1 MTAAAPRGRWLV
13 LAAFASLVSATQVL
27 WLSFAPITEQAQ
39 DALGVSEGAIGDLAA
54 VNPLVYVLLAIP
66 AGRWLDRRFGAAMLA
81 GALFTGGGALLRLV
95 DPSSYALVL
104 VGQLVVC
111 VGQPLVLNAST
122 KIAARYF
129 PEGERTVAISVASAA
144 QFAGILVAALTGR
157 ALVGAGGIELVLGVH
172 APFAAA
178 AAVAVVLALR
188 VPAAVV
194 AEAPRVDSSSW
205 LRHDR
210 LMWLL
215 AGLLFVGVGV
225 FNAVATWLDVIL
237 TDLGR
242 PGVGGVLI
250 AVMTVAGIGG
260 AVVLPGLAARLDRRR
275 EVLLA
280 TSVTTVAA
288 FVAIALVQDVV
299 LVAAVLALEG
309 FVLLAGLPVA
319 LEWSELESGPGRDGT
334 ATGFLLLAGNLG
346 GVVFVLAVQGLLGNP
361 YLALAAMS
369 ALALPGV
376 FLAACLPARAPS
388 ALEDEPPQPEGLPA
402 GRGARGLGRG

>member
-1 MTAAAPRGRWLV
+1 MTATVPRGRWLV

-27 WLSFAPITEQAQ
+27 WLTFAPITEQAH

-54 VNPLVYVLLAIP
+54 ANPLVYVLLAIP
-66 AGRWLDRRFGAAMLA
+66 AGRWLDRRFRTAMLA
-81 GALFTGGGALLRLV
+81 GALCTGGGALLRLV
-95 DPSSYALVL
+95 DPSSYAMVL
-104 VGQLVVC
+104 AGQLVVC

-129 PEGERTVAISVASAA
+129 PPGERTVAISVASAA

-157 ALVGAGGIELVLGVH
+157 ALVDAGGIELVVGVH
-172 APFAAA
+172 AGFAAA
-178 AAVAVVLALR
+178 AALAVGLALR

-194 AEAPRVDSSSW
+194 ADAPRLESSSW

-225 FNAVATWLDVIL
+225 FNAVATWLDAIL
-237 TDLGR
+237 TDLDR
-242 PGVGGVLI
+242 PGVGGALL

-260 AVVLPGLAARLDRRR
+260 AVLLPGLAARLNRRR

-280 TSVTTVAA
+280 TSVTTVLA

-299 LVAAVLALEG
+299 FVGAVLAVEG
-309 FVLLAGLPVA
+309 FVLLAGLPIA

-334 ATGFLLLAGNLG
+334 STGFLLLAGNLG
-346 GVVFVLAVQGLLGNP
+346 GVVFVLAVQVLIGNP
-361 YLALAAMS
+361 YLALAAMA

-376 FLAACLPARAPS
+376 ILAARLPDHARS
-388 ALEDEPPQPEGLPA
+388 HLQDEDVPDKV
-402 GRGARGLGRG
+402 ARRAAW

>member
-1 MTAAAPRGRWLV
+1 MTAAASRGRWLV

-27 WLSFAPITEQAQ
+27 WLSFAPITQQAH

-66 AGRWLDRRFGAAMLA
+66 AGRWLDRRFGAAMVA

-95 DPSSYALVL
+95 DPSSYAMVL
-104 VGQLVVC
+104 AGQLVVC

-122 KIAARYF
+122 KIAVRYF
-129 PEGERTVAISVASAA
+129 PPGERTAAISVASAA

-157 ALVGAGGIELVLGVH
+157 ALVDAGGIELVLGVH
-172 APFAAA
+172 AGFAAA

-188 VPAAVV
+188 VPPAVA
-194 AEAPRVDSSSW
+194 AEAPRVESSSW

-242 PGVGGVLI
+242 PGVGGPLI

-260 AVVLPGLAARLDRRR
+260 AVVLPGLAARFDRRR

-280 TSVTTVAA
+280 TAVTTVVA
-288 FVAIALVQDVV
+288 FVALALVQEVV
-299 LVAAVLALEG
+299 FVAAVLALEG

-319 LEWSELESGPGRDGT
+319 LDWSELESGPGRDGT

-346 GVVFVLAVQGLLGNP
+346 GVVFVLMVQVLIGNP

-369 ALALPGV
+369 VLALPGV
-376 FLAACLPARAPS
+376 ILAARLPARVAA
-388 ALEDEPPQPEGLPA
+388 ALEDEPSQLEGLPA
-402 GRGARGLGRG
+402 GPGARGRGRE